1 MTSKI
6 RTGTREVEYERK
18 KRLQRFPTLGTMKIV
33 EPLTGQRTSGRKTW
47 KELDR
52 RLKKSECTCQS
63 PNQGT

>member
-52 RLKKSECTCQS
+52 RLKKK
-63 PNQGT
+63 